1 MAGKPIR
8 LGKAAGELNVGLPTI
23 VEFLVTKGI
32 KIDSNPNTRL
42 EPEHFDLLLKEFA
55 ADQSMMEKAKGT
67 SNRRERRETVT
78 MSDIA
83 PEEKKVIKDDEEEG
97 DSINL
102 EEIKRKVFEGSQ
114 SDTTKIIPPKESDI
128 SENEDSSAIKET
140 NKVQIVGKIDLDA
153 LNLRS
158 RPEKKP
164 LEDPKIEKV
173 TVQLEQD
180 KPVEVSNYKTRLKQ
194 ELFFEKEKIF
204 VTKKNNNRKNI
215 LIRVEEEEGRSST
228 ECAARGISHLTC
240 SC

>member
-83 PEEKKVIKDDEEEG
+83 PEEKKVIKEEEEEG
-97 DSINL
+97 DAINL
-102 EEIKRKVFEGSQ
+102 EEIKRKVFEGPQ
-114 SDTTKIIPPKESDI
+114 SDTAKIIPPKESDI
-128 SENEDSSAIKET
+128 SENEDSSSIKET
-140 NKVQIVGKIDLDA
+140 NKF
-153 LNLRS
+153 RS
-158 RPEKKP
+158 LEK
-164 LEDPKIEKV
+164 
-173 TVQLEQD
+173 
-180 KPVEVSNYKTRLKQ
+180 
-194 ELFFEKEKIF
+194 
-204 VTKKNNNRKNI
+204 
-215 LIRVEEEEGRSST
+215 
-228 ECAARGISHLTC
+228 
-240 SC
+240 

>member
-83 PEEKKVIKDDEEEG
+83 PEEKKVIKDSKERKKHWMCRFSTSSLSLLIALRSLDLFLTAAEK
-97 DSINL
+97 NL
-102 EEIKRKVFEGSQ
+102 TYRSFNCKLVHL
-114 SDTTKIIPPKESDI
+114 T
-128 SENEDSSAIKET
+128 
-140 NKVQIVGKIDLDA
+140 VQI
-153 LNLRS
+153 
-158 RPEKKP
+158 
-164 LEDPKIEKV
+164 
-173 TVQLEQD
+173 
-180 KPVEVSNYKTRLKQ
+180 
-194 ELFFEKEKIF
+194 
-204 VTKKNNNRKNI
+204 
-215 LIRVEEEEGRSST
+215 
-228 ECAARGISHLTC
+228 
-240 SC
+240 

>member
-83 PEEKKVIKDDEEEG
+83 PEEKKVIKDDDEEG
-97 DSINL
+97 DAINL
-102 EEIKRKVFEGSQ
+102 EETKAKIEEIGEGMGAATFFATVNKRCKGCPVRKSCPVQ
-114 SDTTKIIPPKESDI
+114 SDGRAVIES
-128 SENEDSSAIKET
+128 
-140 NKVQIVGKIDLDA
+140 
-153 LNLRS
+153 
-158 RPEKKP
+158 
-164 LEDPKIEKV
+164 
-173 TVQLEQD
+173 
-180 KPVEVSNYKTRLKQ
+180 
-194 ELFFEKEKIF
+194 
-204 VTKKNNNRKNI
+204 
-215 LIRVEEEEGRSST
+215 
-228 ECAARGISHLTC
+228 
-240 SC
+240 

>member
-83 PEEKKVIKDDEEEG
+83 PEEKKVIKEEEEEG
-97 DSINL
+97 DAINL
-102 EEIKRKVFEGSQ
+102 EEIKRKVFEGPQ
-114 SDTTKIIPPKESDI
+114 NDTTKIIPPKESDI

-164 LEDPKIEKV
+164 LEDPKKEKV
-173 TVQLEQD
+173 TVPLEQD
-180 KPVEVSNYKTRLKQ
+180 KSVEVSSPVQVSSPEVIKAPEIETIRFQRQVLTGTTVIGKIELPVEKPKT
-194 ELFFEKEKIF
+194 
-204 VTKKNNNRKNI
+204 TP
-215 LIRVEEEEGRSST
+215 
-228 ECAARGISHLTC
+228 AAADD
-240 SC
+240 